1 MKTPNAKALRKAKK
15 TEELRGGRPPP
26 PKAHEQAARAM
37 TPHEL
42 ERIKTQQAY
51 EIFSLL
57 DVDGSGRVSDREME
71 RFIAGDTRHTFKRT
85 FPDPDIGVFWATT
98 IRKEVMITTS
108 SRLARRR
115 ERGHDP
121 TVLTR

>member
-1 MKTPNAKALRKAKK
+1 MRGGPRARAQAKAAILDQTATSADKESMKTPNAKALRKAKK

-71 RFIAGDTRHTFKRT
+71 RFIAGDTRHTFKASANR
-85 FPDPDIGVFWATT
+85 A
-98 IRKEVMITTS
+98 S
-108 SRLARRR
+108 
-115 ERGHDP
+115 
-121 TVLTR
+121 